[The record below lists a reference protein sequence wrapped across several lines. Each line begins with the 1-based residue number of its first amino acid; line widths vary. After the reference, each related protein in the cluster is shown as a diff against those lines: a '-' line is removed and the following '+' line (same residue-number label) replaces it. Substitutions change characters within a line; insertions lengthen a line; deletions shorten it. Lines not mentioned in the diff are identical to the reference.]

1 MKFLVDECLTREVAE
16 RLTAAGHDAAHV
28 GDLALLGASD
38 LEVMTTAVEIA
49 RVVISADTDFGEL
62 LAKGGRTLPS
72 VILLRRHHDP
82 AGQAAAILASM
93 PDIEESLT
101 SGAIVV
107 IADDRVRIR
116 SLPIG

>member
-1 MKFLVDECLTREVAE
+1 MKFLVDECLTRDVAE
-16 RLTAAGHDAAHV
+16 RLSAAGHDAVHV
-28 GDLALLGASD
+28 GELELLGVTD
-38 LEVMTTAVEIA
+38 LEVMASAVESG

-72 VILLRRHHDP
+72 VILLRRHHDSS
-82 AGQAAAILASM
+82 GQAVGILASM
-93 PDIEESLT
+93 PDIEESLV

-107 IADDRVRIR
+107 ITEHRVRIR

>member
-1 MKFLVDECLTREVAE
+1 VKFLVDECLTRDAAD
-16 RLTAAGHDAAHV
+16 RLTAAGHDAVHV
-28 GDLALLGASD
+28 GDLGLLGATD
-38 LEVMTTAVEIA
+38 LEVMASAVDGG
-49 RVVISADTDFGEL
+49 RVVVSADTDFGEL

-107 IADDRVRIR
+107 ITDDRVRIR